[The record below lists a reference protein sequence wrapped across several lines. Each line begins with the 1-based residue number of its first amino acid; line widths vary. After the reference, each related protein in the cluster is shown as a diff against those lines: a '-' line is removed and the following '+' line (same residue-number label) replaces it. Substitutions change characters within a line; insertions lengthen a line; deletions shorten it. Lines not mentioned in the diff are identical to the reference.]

1 MPKMMKEALT
11 RKDRYVFNVQ
21 VVALEIMAVVQ
32 ESHGSGVGRR
42 NLEEMVRK
50 EIVQVYD
57 KEEDK
62 KNKKGEKDNGE
73 GNKGE
78 EGTVEDYPQPISRT
92 WSERKRQE
100 KNKRL
105 LLPTKNNRQALV
117 EDFNE
122 NIEQNEKEAS
132 STSKVPERAEP
143 TGERTKG
150 DFVS

>member
-62 KNKKGEKDNGE
+62 KNKKGEKKNGE
-73 GNKGE
+73 GVRG
-78 EGTVEDYPQPISRT
+78 RM
-92 WSERKRQE
+92 
-100 KNKRL
+100 
-105 LLPTKNNRQALV
+105 
-117 EDFNE
+117 
-122 NIEQNEKEAS
+122 EQR
-132 STSKVPERAEP
+132 RAIHDP
-143 TGERTKG
+143 
-150 DFVS
+150 